1 MTIKYLDSKR
11 ISALAYELNAYT
23 TESAY
28 DTTGVTYGAE
38 SPLSTSQIRR
48 GIKILSG
55 SSAIGKIIRKVSTK
69 MRGVSSPTGNL
80 TFKVYRSGSA
90 ISTSNT
96 LDVSTLTSSFVLKEL
111 LLDTKVTLQADDR
124 VVAEYTDAT
133 GSMAVH
139 FLYNNSPSTIASG
152 FNHTS
157 WNGSAWSDIT
167 YDLMFAFDSTP
178 ASYNDVTAYKPTNVQ
193 DNSLFVEKDTAR
205 RYWFD
210 ANPLLDDDF
219 SSSTG
224 WTTANTGISI
234 NTSTEEI
241 DWNAN
246 SAVSGVTYYDLGVG
260 IPANKW
266 VLQAEVTVDNFSH
279 NSDGTQQNLFL
290 GLSDSNS
297 NMYTN
302 QEYLGVRIETSSF
315 GDLITTKFVNG
326 TTPFVDQQ
334 AFAESL
340 TTTTYY
346 VEIKRTSST
355 GATMS
360 LYTDNTYTTLIE
372 AENVTFASTLD
383 SLRYIKFGVYEH
395 DNTSNGTLNGTMDN
409 VKFYNG
415 VTTASGGGF
424 WTMEPTFEDDFSS
437 STGWTTVGSNISI
450 TGGAITASS
459 MTTQSENRMYKS
471 LGFTIADNFVMEFEF
486 EETAISHGAHYML
499 FTLTAGSGNIN
510 SATNQDA
517 IQIWVDK
524 GSPTFY
530 LRDKDGTST
539 GSNTSA
545 LTFSESTRYYV
556 TLVNNNRTVTY
567 TVRTGSHTGTVLGTN
582 SITLQSGIT
591 GLTHVQSGSLSG
603 NSGTTSYTVD
613 NVKVYNGVTTI
624 N

>member
-1 MTIKYLDSKR
+1 MTIEYKDSKR
-11 ISALAYELNAYT
+11 IIGLADVTDSYT
-23 TESAY
+23 TQSAY
-28 DTTGVTYGAE
+28 DTTGTTYGAE
-38 SPLSTSQIRR
+38 SSLSTSTSRR

-383 SLRYIKFGVYEH
+383 SLRYIKFGVYEY

-424 WTMEPTFEDDFSS
+424 WTMQPTYQTDFSS
-437 STGWTTVGSNISI
+437 STGWVPVGSNITV
-450 TGGAITASS
+450 TGGAITASA
-459 MTTQSENRMYKS
+459 MATQGSANRIYYD
-471 LGFTIADNFVMEFEF
+471 LGSALSDKFVIDFDHYADSSPAGSYWQMFALTDT
-486 EETAISHGAHYML
+486 TAIPRTDDSIYPLIDMGSWDVYLRYTNEGNAEVNVGTLGSLTEDEWQYVR
-499 FTLTAGSGNIN
+499 FVRDGTTSTLTVYSDSARTAQVLNVSGTIP
-510 SATNQDA
+510 A
-517 IQIWVDK
+517 
-524 GSPTFY
+524 
-530 LRDKDGTST
+530 
-539 GSNTSA
+539 
-545 LTFSESTRYYV
+545 
-556 TLVNNNRTVTY
+556 TVT
-567 TVRTGSHTGTVLGTN
+567 
-582 SITLQSGIT
+582 
-591 GLTHVQSGSLSG
+591 GLRYFQSGSLASA
-603 NSGTTSYTVD
+603 NTGTATYKID
-613 NVKVYNGVTTI
+613 NLKIYNGVTSI